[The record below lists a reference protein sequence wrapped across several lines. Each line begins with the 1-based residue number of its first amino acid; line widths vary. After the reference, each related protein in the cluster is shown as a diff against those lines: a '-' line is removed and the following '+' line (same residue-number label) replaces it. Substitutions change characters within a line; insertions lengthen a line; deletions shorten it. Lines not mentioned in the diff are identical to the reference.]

1 MKNLLYGSALLLTA
15 LLFSNCK
22 TITTFTVESKKSS
35 SKEIYNP
42 DEIIV
47 VVELRINK
55 GSDKEILEFC
65 ERYKNEVD
73 KVEPNALGWSFF
85 NSEDNKVTL
94 VERYKNSDANLT
106 HVDLFVSENG
116 PKHDLFKE
124 IIGYFSVESIVVLG
138 NASETLKKE
147 NSLTGFPF
155 IYKPLISGYSR

>member
-1 MKNLLYGSALLLTA
+1 MKKLLYGPAI
-15 LLFSNCK
+15 LFTVLFFGNCK
-22 TITTFTVESKKSS
+22 TITSPTIVSKKSS
-35 SKEIYNP
+35 SKENYNP
-42 DEIIV
+42 DEITVI
-47 VVELRINK
+47 VELKINK
-55 GSDKEILEFC
+55 GSNQEILEFC

-73 KVEPNALGWSFF
+73 KVEPDALGWSFF

-94 VERYKNSDANLT
+94 IERYKNSEANLT
-106 HVDLFVSENG
+106 HVDLFVSETG

-138 NASETLKKE
+138 NASESLKKR

>member
-1 MKNLLYGSALLLTA
+1 MKKLLYGPTILFTA
-15 LLFSNCK
+15 LLFGNCK
-22 TITTFTVESKKSS
+22 TITSPTTVSEKSS
-35 SKEIYNP
+35 SKENYNP

-47 VVELRINK
+47 IVELKINK
-55 GSDKEILEFC
+55 GSNKEILEFC

-73 KVEPNALGWSFF
+73 RVEPYALGWSFF
-85 NSEDNKVTL
+85 NAEDNNVTL
-94 VERYKNSDANLT
+94 IERYKNSEANLT

-138 NASETLKKE
+138 NASETLKKR

>member
-1 MKNLLYGSALLLTA
+1 MTKLLYGPAILFTA

-22 TITTFTVESKKSS
+22 TITSPTIVSKKSS
-35 SKEIYNP
+35 SKENYNP

-47 VVELRINK
+47 IVELKINK
-55 GSDKEILEFC
+55 GSNKEILEFC

-73 KVEPNALGWSFF
+73 KVEPDALGWSFF

-94 VERYKNSDANLT
+94 IERYKNSEANLT

-138 NASETLKKE
+138 NASETLKKR

>member
-1 MKNLLYGSALLLTA
+1 MKKLLYGPAI
-15 LLFSNCK
+15 LFTVLFFGNCK
-22 TITTFTVESKKSS
+22 TITSPTIVSKKSS
-35 SKEIYNP
+35 SKENYNP

-47 VVELRINK
+47 LVELKINK
-55 GSDKEILEFC
+55 GSNKVIFEFC
-65 ERYKNEVD
+65 ERYKSEVD
-73 KVEPNALGWSFF
+73 KVEPDALGWSFF
-85 NSEDNKVTL
+85 NSEDNKITL
-94 VERYKNSDANLT
+94 IERYKNSEANLT

-138 NASETLKKE
+138 NASEFLKKR